1 MLQYGSDKSE
11 RTIIMKYLRFAFR
24 QTLPVFFGYL
34 FLGSGYGLLLNEAGY
49 GWPWAL
55 LTSLFIYAG
64 SMQYVLVSILGT
76 HMSLLSVCLLT
87 LSINSRHIFY
97 GLSFI
102 DKFKSMGKKYFY
114 MIFSLTDETYSLLC
128 GTKVPKELEEKK
140 LLFWMAAMNQG
151 YWILGSLIGSVA
163 GSLLAFD
170 TTGVDFAMTA
180 LFTVIFVEQWLSAS
194 SHIPAVIGILSGI
207 LSLILFG
214 ADQFILPSLVIAV
227 TILCLIRP
235 AMNFKKEE
243 DTYAQ
248 L

>member
-1 MLQYGSDKSE
+1 
-11 RTIIMKYLRFAFR
+11 MKQHLSFAAK

-34 FLGSGYGLLLNEAGY
+34 FLGSGFGLILNEAGY

-55 LTSLFIYAG
+55 LTSVLIYAG
-64 SMQYVLVSILGT
+64 SMQYVLVGILGT
-76 HMSLLSVCLLT
+76 HMGLLSVALLT

-97 GLSFI
+97 GISFI

-128 GTKVPKELEEKK
+128 GTKAPDELDEKWIAF
-140 LLFWMAAMNQG
+140 LMASMNHIW
-151 YWILGSLIGSVA
+151 WIA
-163 GSLLAFD
+163 GSLLGSIAGSLLTFD

-180 LFTVIFVEQWLSAS
+180 LFTVIFVEQWMGAK
-194 SHIPAVIGILSGI
+194 SHKPAVIGIVSGI
-207 LSLILFG
+207 LCLVFFG
-214 ADQFILPSLVIAV
+214 SDNFILPSLVIAV

-235 AMNFKKEE
+235 ALEKEKEE
-243 DTYAQ
+243 ETHAQ